1 MPVITLTTEWKPED
15 IYAGII
21 KGKLCR
27 LCPEAHIVENARS
40 IQPFNISQAAFIVR
54 NTFANYPEGS
64 VHIICVHSES
74 ADGNNFLAVR
84 ARGHY
89 FVGTDNGIFNLI
101 LNSEPDEIVKIDAG
115 GEKDELEVFA
125 KAAADIFRGM
135 KLSSL
140 GKPVKELY
148 EKLPLRATIDQGVIL
163 GSIIFID
170 SYGNAISNITR
181 DVFLRVFE
189 NRKYRILIQS
199 NKNYTEKLSENYCDV
214 PVGELLARFN
224 SLDLLEVAINGA
236 DISELL
242 SLQVGSV
249 IRVDLADRETQPG
262 KLF

>member
-1 MPVITLTTEWKPED
+1 MPVITLTTEWRPDD
-15 IYAGII
+15 IYAGIL
-21 KGKLCR
+21 KGRLCR
-27 LCPEAHIVENARS
+27 LCPEAHIVENAGN

-54 NTFANYPEGS
+54 NTFSNYPEGS
-64 VHIICVHSES
+64 IHIICVHSES
-74 ADGNNFLAVR
+74 VDGNDYLAVK

-101 LNSEPDEIVKIDAG
+101 LNAEPDEIIRLDAG
-115 GEKDELEVFA
+115 GEKDELAVFA
-125 KAAADIFRGM
+125 KAAADICNGR
-135 KLSSL
+135 KLSSI
-140 GKPVKELY
+140 GKSVKELS

-163 GSIIFID
+163 GSVIFID

-189 NRKYRILIQS
+189 NKNYRILIQS
-199 NKNYTEKLSENYCDV
+199 NKNYTEKLSEKYCDV

-249 IRVDLADRETQPG
+249 IRVDLTGRETQPG